1 MKMNFSYTSLLMTRF
16 KKAHENSPRPAG
28 ACALLL
34 ALAWTVASASVQAA
48 QADTAAPTQS
58 TGAFWQT
65 TSAGVVSDPLVA
77 KGASVSRTANSTAN
91 STASDASGNSTGRRG
106 GASVRPRRYHAT
118 TLDRAGMRRLAAT
131 APHERSQEAKRAPL
145 VISLPHPDGGFQ
157 RFAIVESP
165 VMEAELAAAHPEIK
179 TFSGRG
185 IDDRGATVR
194 MDITPLGLHASV
206 RTPSGAWYVDPYFHL
221 DDSVYASYHSRD
233 LPNPHGVL
241 KEGLIDEAQIVLSSS
256 FFHADDPVVVRG
268 IGFTPNASVSVTV
281 RNPASDFG
289 PIHNLVASADQN
301 GVLSVTLVADPTRST
316 GTYEV
321 KATDGVSAASVS
333 YQVKE
338 QTMSIT
344 ATAGTQLRTYRLAL
358 LTDPTYA
365 TYFGG
370 AANVTAAKV
379 TLINRVTQVYEDET
393 SIRLV
398 LINSTDKLNLNT
410 AAQMT
415 GLNGP
420 CGGSA
425 CFSASQ
431 AAACASSTLSRN
443 RVVIG
448 LLAGASNFD
457 IGHIALGLNG
467 GGIASLGVVG
477 TSAKAQGCTGIPTP
491 VGDYY
496 AVDYVAH
503 EMGHQFAGNHTFNG
517 ITANCATSNRN
528 ALTSVEPGSGSSI
541 MAYAGICGTD
551 DLQTHS
557 DAYWSQ
563 RSFDEITAYTSGA
576 EGSFNEVQM
585 GALTGFGTSG
595 QSFQLKYNGQTSAAI
610 FLGTGS
616 NYTVAG
622 IKAAIEAIAGWPA
635 GGTVT
640 VSSVGNTAFTV
651 TFGGT
656 LAGTSASQLVLVNC
670 TGTVACSG
678 YVGQIT
684 KGGPSTRR
692 GVVTATGNL
701 APVVTTA
708 ASYTIPVRTPF
719 TLTGSAT
726 AAGDDALTFMWEQND
741 RGSATGTGL
750 ISNTKLNGPLFRQF
764 GVQAVVSASDTLLY
778 GSSGEN
784 VTTASPTRTF
794 PDMAQ
799 VLANNTNAATGSCP
813 TAAATPSAA
822 DIACY
827 SEFLPTASYVGFTGV
842 NASPAS
848 LNFRLTARNG
858 HGGIGGST
866 TSLVLAP
873 GAGPFL
879 VTSPN
884 SAVAFNAG
892 AAQTITWNVANT
904 NIAPVSTAN
913 VKISLSLDGGTT
925 FPRILAASVPNTGS
939 ASVVL
944 PLLASTTAR
953 IKVEAIGNVFFD
965 VSDANFTLHMIGD
978 LNGDGLVN
986 CADLAIV
993 KAAMGKRTGQA
1004 GFDARAD
1011 LNHDGVIDIRDLS
1024 MVAQRI
1030 AAGTVCR

>member
-1 MKMNFSYTSLLMTRF
+1 MKINFSSQLSLMTRF
-16 KKAHENSPRPAG
+16 KKAQGSLHRPAG
-28 ACALLL
+28 ALTFLLL
-34 ALAWTVASASVQAA
+34 LAWTVASPAVQAA
-48 QADTAAPTQS
+48 ADASAAPTQP
-58 TGAFWQT
+58 TGAFWQEAST
-65 TSAGVVSDPLVA
+65 SVSDTSAA
-77 KGASVSRTANSTAN
+77 KGTSARSSANLTVNRSANDTSANIRSTPGVPSVQ
-91 STASDASGNSTGRRG
+91 
-106 GASVRPRRYHAT
+106 PRRYRAT
-118 TLDRAGMRRLAAT
+118 TLDRFGMTRLAAT
-131 APHERSQEAKRAPL
+131 APHERSLDAKRNAAL
-145 VISLPHPDGGFQ
+145 ISLPHPDGGFQ

-165 VMEAELAAAHPEIK
+165 VMEAGLAADHPEIK
-179 TFSGRG
+179 TFSGKG
-185 IDDRGATVR
+185 IDDPSATLR

-241 KEGLIDEAQIVLSSS
+241 SEGLIDEAQIVLSRS

-268 IGFTPNASVSVTV
+268 IGFTPNASVTVSV
-281 RNPASDFG
+281 RNPASDFA
-289 PIHNLVASADQN
+289 PVHDLVATADQN

-316 GTYEV
+316 GTYEI
-321 KATDGVSAASVS
+321 KATDGVSASSVS
-333 YQVKE
+333 YQVLD
-338 QTMSIT
+338 QTQS
-344 ATAGTQLRTYRLAL
+344 ATGSAGTQLRTYRLAL

-365 TYFGG
+365 TYFG
-370 AANVTAAKV
+370 AINVTAAKV

-398 LINSTDKLNLNT
+398 LINSNDNLNLNT

-425 CFSASQ
+425 CFTATQ
-431 AAACASSTLSRN
+431 AAGCASSTLSRN
-443 RVVIG
+443 RIVIG

-457 IGHIALGLNG
+457 IGHIALGLDG
-467 GGIASLGVVG
+467 GGLASLGVVG
-477 TSAKAQGCTGIPTP
+477 TTGKAQGCTGIPTP

-503 EMGHQFAGNHTFNG
+503 EMGHQFDGNHTFNG
-517 ITANCATSNRN
+517 ITSNCATSNRN

-576 EGSFNEVQM
+576 EANASEVQM
-585 GALTGFGTSG
+585 GVLTGFGTTG
-595 QSFQLKYNGQTSAAI
+595 QSFQLKYNGQTSTSI

-622 IKAAIEAIAGWPA
+622 IKTAIQGIPGWPA

-640 VSSVGNTAFTV
+640 ASSVGNTAFTV
-651 TFGGT
+651 TFGGA
-656 LAGTSASQLVLVNC
+656 LAGASVSQLQLVNC
-670 TGTVACSG
+670 AGAPGCSG
-678 YVGQIT
+678 YIGRIT
-684 KGGPSTRR
+684 QGGLSTRH
-692 GVVTATGNL
+692 GVVTATGNF
-701 APVVTTA
+701 APVVTTTA
-708 ASYTIPVRTPF
+708 TYTIPVRTPF

-726 AAGDDALTFMWEQND
+726 ASGEDVLTFMWEQND
-741 RGSATGTGL
+741 RGAATGTGL
-750 ISNTKLNGPLFRQF
+750 ISNTKLDGPLFRQF
-764 GVQAVVSASDTLLY
+764 GVQAVVSDSNTIQY
-778 GSSGEN
+778 GSAGEN
-784 VTTASPTRTF
+784 VTTSSPTRTF

-799 VLANNTNAATGSCP
+799 ILANNTNVATGACP
-813 TAAATPSAA
+813 TAATTPTAA
-822 DIACY
+822 DIACF
-827 SEFLPTASYVGFTGV
+827 SEFLPTASYVGFAGV

-873 GAGPFL
+873 AAGPFL

-884 SAVAFNAG
+884 TAATFDAG
-892 AAQTITWNVANT
+892 STQTITWSVANT
-904 NIAPVSTAN
+904 NIAPVSVAN

-925 FPRILAASVPNTGS
+925 FPLTLAASTPNTGS
-939 ASVVL
+939 KAVTM

-953 IKVEAIGNVFFD
+953 IKIEAIGNVFFD
-965 VSDANFTLHMIGD
+965 VSDANFTLHLIGD

-986 CADLAIV
+986 CDDLAIV

-1011 LNHDGVIDIRDLS
+1011 LNHDGIVDIRDLS
-1024 MVAQRI
+1024 VVAQHV
-1030 AAGTVCR
+1030 AVGTVCK